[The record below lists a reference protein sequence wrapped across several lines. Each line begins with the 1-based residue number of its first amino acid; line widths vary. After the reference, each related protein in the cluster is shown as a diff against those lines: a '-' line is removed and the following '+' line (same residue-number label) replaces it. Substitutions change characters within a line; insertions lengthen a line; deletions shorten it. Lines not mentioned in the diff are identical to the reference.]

1 MMVLFALV
9 SANTAKGQCDLA
21 IANLVISPAAAPVQI
36 APGKCEY
43 FFNASFDI
51 STNSGFKY
59 LFFHSWL
66 ATVAQNDYPNPPIF
80 SCGGSTPAV
89 NPGTATQLGTAVDQ
103 PGKSFLDFG
112 FVGLKDFLALNPA
125 TTPTDITSL
134 IATTYLHDPTV
145 VLTMPSNS
153 PGLNAKVTKTGNILH
168 FDITNI
174 RIVINGT
181 CGGSIITKTDIWGSN
196 SNAGDPKAQCYICGL
211 GQSFNDP
218 AISLLKICASSPF
231 KYDIGIESSGTTT
244 LNVTY
249 KLYAHDPLLGNDPL
263 PGDPLIYTSPVIQL
277 NAGNSYKYD
286 PAPIDLPAPYCC
298 QGPWSDWDIYVKV
311 SAAEFSNELS
321 TPLISADCATLPV
334 NLKYF
339 TASRSR
345 DLVTLKWE
353 TAQETDSKGFDVQRK
368 VGNAGWTTVDF
379 VASKAPGGNS
389 NTTLSYEFVD
399 YNNTKGIT
407 QYRLRQID
415 FDGTLAYS
423 QIRSVRGEAQKGK
436 TIVYPN
442 PSGDGKVNIIFEDVR
457 TTRDVQV
464 IDMSGRTIKQ
474 WKALTNNNI
483 TIDNLNAGFYTV
495 RIVDTETG
503 EQVIEK
509 FVVNKR

>member
-9 SANTAKGQCDLA
+9 SANTAKAQCDLVLN
-21 IANLVISPAAAPVQI
+21 NLTITPAAAPVQI
-36 APGKCEY
+36 TPTKCEY

-51 STNSGFKY
+51 TTNSGFKY

-66 ATVAQNDYPNPPIF
+66 VQDYPNPAIF
-80 SCGGSTPAV
+80 NCSGNTPAV
-89 NPGTATQLGTAVDQ
+89 DPGTATQLGTAVDD

-125 TTPTDITSL
+125 TTPTDVTAL
-134 IATTYLHDPTV
+134 IAQTYLHDNNVT
-145 VLTMPSNS
+145 LTKQSNS

-181 CGGSIITKTDIWGSN
+181 CGAPVSVKTDIWGSN
-196 SNAGDPKAQCYICGL
+196 SNAGDPKAQCYICAL
-211 GQSFNDP
+211 SQSFNDP
-218 AISLLKICASSPF
+218 AVSLLKVCASSPF
-231 KYDIGIESSGTTT
+231 KYDLGIVGSGNQT
-244 LNVTY
+244 LNITY
-249 KLYAHDPLLGNDPL
+249 KLYAHDPLLGLNPDPS
-263 PGDPLIYTSPVIQL
+263 DPLIYTSPVIQL
-277 NAGNSYKYD
+277 NAGNSYTHD
-286 PAPIDLPAPYCC
+286 PAPINLPAPYCC
-298 QGPWSDWDIYVKV
+298 TDPWAQWDIYVKV
-311 SAAEFSNELS
+311 TAAEFSNEIS

-339 TASRSR
+339 NATRNR
-345 DLVTLKWE
+345 EKVNLVWE

-368 VGNAGWTTVDF
+368 IGNAGWTTIDF

-389 NTTLSYEFVD
+389 NTTLTYEFVD

-407 QYRLRQID
+407 QYRLRQLD
-415 FDGTLAYS
+415 FDGTQAYS

>member
-1 MMVLFALV
+1 
-9 SANTAKGQCDLA
+9 
-21 IANLVISPAAAPVQI
+21 
-36 APGKCEY
+36 
-43 FFNASFDI
+43 
-51 STNSGFKY
+51 
-59 LFFHSWL
+59 
-66 ATVAQNDYPNPPIF
+66 
-80 SCGGSTPAV
+80 
-89 NPGTATQLGTAVDQ
+89 
-103 PGKSFLDFG
+103 
-112 FVGLKDFLALNPA
+112 
-125 TTPTDITSL
+125 
-134 IATTYLHDPTV
+134 
-145 VLTMPSNS
+145 
-153 PGLNAKVTKTGNILH
+153 
-168 FDITNI
+168 
-174 RIVINGT
+174 
-181 CGGSIITKTDIWGSN
+181 
-196 SNAGDPKAQCYICGL
+196 
-211 GQSFNDP
+211 
-218 AISLLKICASSPF
+218 
-231 KYDIGIESSGTTT
+231 
-244 LNVTY
+244 
-249 KLYAHDPLLGNDPL
+249 
-263 PGDPLIYTSPVIQL
+263 LIYTSSVIIL
-277 NAGNSYKYD
+277 DAGNSYLFD

-298 QGPWSDWDIYVKV
+298 TDPWSQWDIYVKV
-311 SAAEFSNELS
+311 TAAEFANEIS
-321 TPLISADCATLPV
+321 TPLISAQCATLPV

-368 VGNAGWTTVDF
+368 VGNAGWTTIDF

-407 QYRLRQID
+407 QYRLRQLD
-415 FDGTLAYS
+415 FDGTQAYS

-495 RIVDTETG
+495 RIIDTETG